1 MGKGADP
8 SVRAVAVLS
17 GNVEAWQ
24 VMGKVGQGKG
34 EREGVCVGGGGGG
47 GRGRGD
53 YLRAGGM

>member
-34 EREGVCVGGGGGG
+34 EREGVCGGGGGG
-47 GRGRGD
+47 GRG
-53 YLRAGGM
+53 AGEG